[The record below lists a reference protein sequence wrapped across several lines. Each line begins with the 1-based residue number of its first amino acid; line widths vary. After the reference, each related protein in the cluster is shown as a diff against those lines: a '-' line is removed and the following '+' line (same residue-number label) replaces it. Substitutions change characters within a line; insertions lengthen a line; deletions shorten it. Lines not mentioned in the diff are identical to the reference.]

1 MWFHFSIIGLHN
13 FVHSKDMNLGMDWHV
28 QACIGA
34 QVFMRDPLSWW
45 NVSTW
50 VICGLNG
57 GFIGDRQIP
66 SDYVV
71 IVVREV
77 FIENAI
83 IAYPFNINVDNA
95 PRTIFFWSCKFLKHD
110 M

>member
-1 MWFHFSIIGLHN
+1 M
-13 FVHSKDMNLGMDWHV
+13 
-28 QACIGA
+28 
-34 QVFMRDPLSWW
+34 
-45 NVSTW
+45 
-50 VICGLNG
+50 ICGLNG

-66 SDYVV
+66 NDYVI

-83 IAYPFNINVDNA
+83 IAYPFNINVDNT
-95 PRTIFFWSCKFLKHD
+95 PRTIIFWSCKFLKHD